1 MTVTVAP
8 QGKYHVVKVNGQ
20 VVYKGTTSSEAFRVS
35 CNIQASVRKLPIPF
49 PSQVFP
55 KV

>member
-1 MTVTVAP
+1 MTVTSAP
-8 QGKYHVVKVNGQ
+8 QGKYHVVKVDGK
-20 VVYKGTTSSEAFRVS
+20 VVYKADTASEALRVNY
-35 CNIQASVRKLPIPF
+35 NIQASIRNLPIPF